1 MSVSARSPI
10 SRLFL
15 AVLTAQVACVAAPG
29 EEAIPVHPEDPIAAL
44 MKQLGDGDFDARE
57 AACEKLKGLGEKARR
72 YLEAAMKDADPEVSH
87 SAKVLLKIINRATIQ
102 ITVNGPD
109 GKPLAEANVV
119 LNLYRM
125 SNGRM
130 MPSRQAVS
138 AKTDAAGM
146 AVFEDLEP
154 ETYYV
159 NLGVQAQGFL
169 PANLSRQNQRLSV
182 GVNKFDLAC
191 SKGGTLRGVLHG
203 ENGKPLAGKRVVVCH
218 VHMQRWKKQ
227 ANFAQMLA
235 GQRGAETDEQ
245 GAFQFDSLHPMEY
258 FLAVVEGD
266 KVVFTSNNFKAVNG
280 ETVDAG
286 TLATGIKDAAPVQ
299 AAKAEAP
306 KADPLK
312 EVPKAIAIP
321 AVQVEAVKE
330 AQAAPAAAEDLKV
343 EAAPAK

>member
-1 MSVSARSPI
+1 MSVSARGSI
-10 SRLFL
+10 SHRVLVVL
-15 AVLTAQVACVAAPG
+15 AVQVVCVTAFG
-29 EEAIPVHPEDPIAAL
+29 EEAIPVQSEDPIAAL
-44 MKQLGDGDFDARE
+44 VKQLGDGDFDARE
-57 AACEKLKGLGEKARR
+57 TACDKLRNLGEKARR

-102 ITVNGPD
+102 ILVNGPD

-125 SNGRM
+125 NNGRM

-138 AKTDAAGM
+138 AKTDTAGV

-154 ETYYV
+154 EMYYV

-169 PANLSRQNQRLSV
+169 PANLSRQNQRLNV

-203 ENGKPLAGKRVVVCH
+203 EGGKPLAGKRVVVCH

-235 GQRGAETDEQ
+235 GQRGAESDEQ

-280 ETVDAG
+280 ESVDAG
-286 TLATGIKDAAPVQ
+286 TLMTGIKAAVPTQ
-299 AAKAEAP
+299 AAKGEAP
-306 KADPLK
+306 KADPSK
-312 EVPKAIAIP
+312 DAPRAVAIP
-321 AVQVEAVKE
+321 AVQEEAVKE
-330 AQAAPAAAEDLKV
+330 AQVAPAAVEDRKV